1 MSKPT
6 SKLDPPTVRELL
18 EALGSRLEL
27 EVLAGEAGLERSLL
41 SGRLQ
46 KPGLALTGS
55 QEYLTSG
62 CLQVL
67 GRSEI
72 RYLSL
77 GDEPSS
83 AAIEG
88 LCDSGAP
95 ALLLTRGLDPPDELR
110 RLAQERGVPL
120 LRTPRDTGDA
130 MELLY
135 HFMAVRLAPKVKVHG
150 VLMDIFGLG
159 VLILGESGIGK
170 SECALELV
178 TRGHRLVADDAV
190 EIRLIEDELVGTS
203 PDISRHYLEVRG
215 LGLINAREMFGITAV
230 RETKAVEEAIRLVH
244 FEVGKPYE
252 RLGESQGAWEVL
264 GHRIPLREIPVAP
277 GRNLA
282 VLLEIAARQ
291 QLLREHGVDAVREIQ
306 ANLARKLVPPGGD
319 GQRRE

>member
-6 SKLDPPTVRELL
+6 SNLDPPTVRELL
-18 EALGSRLEL
+18 EALGSRLDL

-46 KPGLALTGS
+46 KPGLALTGA

-72 RYLSL
+72 RYLST
-77 GDEPSS
+77 GEPPPS
-83 AAIEG
+83 AAVES

-95 ALLLTRGLDPPDELR
+95 AMLLTRGLEPPEELR
-110 RLAQERGVPL
+110 RLAQERGLPL
-120 LRTPRDTGDA
+120 LRTPRDTAEA

-135 HFMAVRLAPKVKVHG
+135 HFMAVRLAPRIKVHG

-159 VLILGESGIGK
+159 VMILGESGIGK

-203 PDISRHYLEVRG
+203 PEISRHYLEVRG

-230 RETKAVEEAIRLVH
+230 RETKAVEEAIRLVR
-244 FEVGKPYE
+244 FEVGRPYE
-252 RLGESQGAWEVL
+252 RLGESQGEWEVL
-264 GHRIPLREIPVAP
+264 GHPIPLREIPVAP

-291 QLLREHGVDAVREIQ
+291 QLLREHGIDSVREIQ
-306 ANLARKLVPPGGD
+306 ANLARKLVPPGNEG
-319 GQRRE
+319 GRRE